1 MSTGRSKRED
11 FDTTPLMLN
20 FDQRVKPK
28 PSSDKKRETKDM
40 VCSVTD
46 VLCCCIVKPNS

>member
-1 MSTGRSKRED
+1 MSTGRSKRQD

-28 PSSDKKRETKDM
+28 SKQIRETGEVMKSASDYI
-40 VCSVTD
+40 
-46 VLCCCIVKPNS
+46 CCCIRKSPDR